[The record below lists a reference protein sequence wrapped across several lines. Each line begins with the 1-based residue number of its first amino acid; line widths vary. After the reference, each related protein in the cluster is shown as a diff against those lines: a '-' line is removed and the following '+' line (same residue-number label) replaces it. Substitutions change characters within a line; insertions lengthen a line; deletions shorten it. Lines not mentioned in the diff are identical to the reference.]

1 VHSDTPACRSRSR
14 RATWLCEVSFLE
26 LALRFRQ
33 RPGLDQ
39 QALSFIAVSTPAE
52 ANHHGVPWTFRLG
65 STREQ
70 RISGGQE
77 FKITETGVSRACR
90 ARIFHVRWVDASG
103 KGYALPEIFLRNF
116 PVPIRCSRSIL
127 TRPRVLSLIAPVA
140 NISFI
145 GVQ

>member
-1 VHSDTPACRSRSR
+1 MARYGRLPCIVIPR
-14 RATWLCEVSFLE
+14 RA
-26 LALRFRQ
+26 ALDPGAPPGCVRCHSSSSRCASANA
-33 RPGLDQ
+33 PGLDQ

-90 ARIFHVRWVDASG
+90 ARIFYDE
-103 KGYALPEIFLRNF
+103 KI
-116 PVPIRCSRSIL
+116 
-127 TRPRVLSLIAPVA
+127 
-140 NISFI
+140 
-145 GVQ
+145 